1 MDGLPEPVAVEPLFA
16 AVVPV
21 VPLPLWLAEELPVV
35 AGDDCGKLAPIV
47 GVELPLLDEDE
58 PVVDELEEEFEDW
71 LPVEELDEELE
82 LELLLGLEDELE
94 LLDCCDSGVLH
105 AVMTDNS
112 RAMNTGPVIFLF
124 DIRLSRAI
132 PQMYTP
138 F

>member
-1 MDGLPEPVAVEPLFA
+1 
-16 AVVPV
+16 
-21 VPLPLWLAEELPVV
+21 
-35 AGDDCGKLAPIV
+35 LAPIV
-47 GVELPLLDEDE
+47 GVELPALDEDE
-58 PVVDELEEEFEDW
+58 PVVDELEEELEDW

-105 AVMTDNS
+105 AVITDSS

-124 DIRLSRAI
+124 DISLSRAI
-132 PQMYTP
+132 AQMYTP